1 MGLIQHFLEELAQGP
16 AAGRSR
22 RTRAALNHT
31 ARGLCQAALIGRI
44 ISCRPR
50 AACSSRRGFRTLA
63 HQQGASARQTEITIA
78 TREGKAH
85 PRAGTVGRF
94 SLTKGS
100 RVAILGEVMFENLSH
115 KLLTA
120 FDKLRGRGKL
130 TEEDV
135 AAAMREVRLALLEA
149 DVNFRVVKEFIAR
162 VRERCVGQEVLE
174 SLSPDQH
181 VVKIVY
187 EELAQLLGSNAAPI
201 NLDGNPAIVLLAG
214 LQGGGKTTTAGKLAS
229 LLRKRGRKP
238 LLVAAD
244 IYRPAAIKQL
254 QVIGDSLNIPV
265 YSMGDRQ
272 DPLDIARGAIASAK
286 AHGQDVVIID
296 TAGRLHI
303 DEEMMAE
310 VQRVHDAVEPSE
322 TLLVVDAMTG
332 QDAVTVADAFNQRLE
347 VDGFVLTKL
356 DGDARGGAALSLR
369 AVTQKPIKL
378 VGTGEKLDALEP
390 FHPERMASRIL
401 GMGDVLSLIE
411 KAEEAIDARKAAE
424 LEAKLRSNRFDFD
437 DYLSQLQQVRKMGP
451 LDQVLSMIPG
461 LGGQR
466 QLQGLEL
473 DERQVKRQEAII
485 QSMTA
490 EERRD
495 PDIINGSRK
504 RRIARGSGS
513 SVQDVNRLITQ
524 YQQMRAMV
532 RMMVDAEKGKRRG
545 PIRIPFLG

>member
-1 MGLIQHFLEELAQGP
+1 
-16 AAGRSR
+16 
-22 RTRAALNHT
+22 
-31 ARGLCQAALIGRI
+31 
-44 ISCRPR
+44 
-50 AACSSRRGFRTLA
+50 
-63 HQQGASARQTEITIA
+63 
-78 TREGKAH
+78 
-85 PRAGTVGRF
+85 
-94 SLTKGS
+94 
-100 RVAILGEVMFENLSH
+100 MFENLSH

-424 LEAKLRSNRFDFD
+424 LEAKLRSNRFDLD

-490 EERRD
+490 EERRN

>member
-1 MGLIQHFLEELAQGP
+1 M
-16 AAGRSR
+16 
-22 RTRAALNHT
+22 
-31 ARGLCQAALIGRI
+31 
-44 ISCRPR
+44 
-50 AACSSRRGFRTLA
+50 
-63 HQQGASARQTEITIA
+63 
-78 TREGKAH
+78 
-85 PRAGTVGRF
+85 
-94 SLTKGS
+94 TKGS